1 MRNIQAFFLFLV
13 GFVLALFVLTQADII
28 KPLTLQKITPK
39 QPLYFGE
46 QQTIKLFKEAS
57 PSVAFI
63 TTKVNVQDY
72 WSRNVYTIPQGTG
85 SGFVWDD
92 KGHIVTNY
100 HVIKGASGA
109 SIRFNDGKNYSA
121 SLVGASP
128 QHDLAVLKIS
138 TFLDSKP
145 PLKIGTSH
153 DLQVGQKVFTIGNPF
168 GLDYTLT
175 SGIISALNRTLDGD
189 KSFVIEN
196 LIQTDAAI
204 NPGNSGGPLLDS
216 SGRLIG
222 VNTAIYSP
230 SGASAGVGFAVPVD
244 VVNRVVSAIIAKGK
258 YTRPT
263 LGITI
268 NKEVN
273 EMIQREYNTQG
284 VVVLDVK
291 QGSSAQRAGLQGS
304 KIDYYNQIILG
315 DIITQIDGKRVTS
328 ITKLLNLLD
337 NYQVGDR
344 VVLDIIRNEQQSKVE
359 VVLE

>member
-1 MRNIQAFFLFLV
+1 MQMIKTLILFV
-13 GFVLALFVLTQADII
+13 VSFALALLVFTQTTII
-28 KPLTLQKITPK
+28 QSTTLKQPASK
-39 QPLYFGE
+39 QPLYFDE
-46 QQTIKLFKEAS
+46 EQTIKLFKEAS

-72 WSRNVYTIPQGTG
+72 WSRNVYTIPKGTG
-85 SGFVWDD
+85 SGFVWDT

-100 HVIKGASGA
+100 HVIKDASGA
-109 SIRFNDGKNYSA
+109 NIRFSDGKNYSA
-121 SLVGASP
+121 TLVGASP
-128 QHDLAVLKIS
+128 QHDIAVLKIA
-138 TFLDSKP
+138 TFLDKKP

-153 DLQVGQKVFTIGNPF
+153 DLQVGQKVFAIGNPF

-175 SGIISALNRTLDGD
+175 SGIISALNRTLDRD
-189 KSFVIEN
+189 RTFAIEN

-230 SGASAGVGFAVPVD
+230 SGASAGVGFAVSVD
-244 VVNRVVSAIIAKGK
+244 IVNRVVSAIIAKGK

-273 EMIQREYNTQG
+273 EMLKREYNTQG

-291 QGSSAQRAGLQGS
+291 HGSSAHRAGLRGS
-304 KIDYYNQIILG
+304 RIDHYNNIILG
-315 DIITQIDGKRVTS
+315 DIIIQINGKKVTS
-328 ITKLLNLLD
+328 IAKLLNILD
-337 NYQVGDR
+337 RYQVGDR
-344 VVLDIIRNEQQSKVE
+344 VVLDIIRNQHPHKVE

>member
-1 MRNIQAFFLFLV
+1 MKAIRLSILFFLSFALAFFILTQTHLIQA
-13 GFVLALFVLTQADII
+13 I
-28 KPLTLQKITPK
+28 TLQEPTPK
-39 QPLYFGE
+39 QPLYFDE

-63 TTKVNVQDY
+63 TTKVNVRDY
-72 WSRNVYTIPQGTG
+72 WSRNVYTIPKGTG
-85 SGFVWDD
+85 SGFVWDN

-100 HVIKGASGA
+100 HVIKGASEA
-109 SIRFNDGKNYSA
+109 NIRFSDGKNYSA
-121 SLVGASP
+121 TLVGASP
-128 QHDLAVLKIS
+128 QHDIAVLKIS
-138 TFLDSKP
+138 TFLDKKT

-153 DLQVGQKVFTIGNPF
+153 DLQVGQKVFAIGNPF

-175 SGIISALNRTLDGD
+175 SGIISALNRTLEMD
-189 KSFVIEN
+189 KNFAIEN

-230 SGASAGVGFAVPVD
+230 SGASAGVGFAVSVD
-244 VVNRVVSAIIAKGK
+244 IVNKVVSAIITTGK

-268 NKEVN
+268 NQEVN
-273 EMIQREYNTQG
+273 KMLQREYHTKG

-291 QGSSAQRAGLQGS
+291 QGSSAQRAGLRGS
-304 KIDYYNQIILG
+304 RVDYYNNIILG
-315 DIITQIDGKRVTS
+315 DIITQINGTKITS
-328 ITKLLNLLD
+328 ITKLLNTLD
-337 NYQVGDR
+337 QYQVGDR
-344 VVLDIIRNEQQSKVE
+344 VVLDIIRDQYPHTIE